1 MRKGVKRSHILI
13 LCIVT
18 TVLAACASTV
28 DMAAT
33 VTPQATPTDLPL
45 PTKQPGLEELFPGE
59 FSDCILAAE
68 ATLPPFAV
76 PEPLVPDHVA
86 GNTDDP
92 AIIMVV
98 YNDLQCPYCAAFH
111 EVTQLLLR
119 EYPDELQVIYRHLPL
134 FMVHGNAFIAAQA
147 LEAAALQNQQAFF
160 EVQDH
165 LFTHQGEWQALSP
178 EDFSSY
184 LRGLL
189 PTFELDPDLFEQA
202 MIDEAT
208 TLALLNDLDAALQAG
223 ITTTPFIL
231 INGQVYTALSRD
243 LSTIRTIIELELL
256 KERQFNQCPPRVID
270 EGISYNATLHT
281 SQGDIIIKLYPEY
294 APLAV
299 NNFLF
304 LAQQGWYDQLP
315 FYMVIPDEFALTGD
329 PSGSSLGTPGYTF
342 RSEINPALT
351 FDRTGIIAMNNAGS
365 PNSNG
370 SQFFI
375 TYGPLPAYNNKFTI
389 FGQVLQGLDVLQNL
403 TPRNPASDPTSAPA
417 DLLLSVTIDAK

>member
-1 MRKGVKRSHILI
+1 
-13 LCIVT
+13 
-18 TVLAACASTV
+18 VLAACASTV
-28 DMAAT
+28 EIAAT

-45 PTKQPGLEELFPGE
+45 PTSGPVLEELFPGE
-59 FSDCILAAE
+59 LSDCVLAAE
-68 ATLPPFAV
+68 ATLPPFAL
-76 PEPLVPDHVA
+76 PEPLISDHIA

-92 AIIMVV
+92 AITMVV
-98 YNDLQCPYCAAFH
+98 YNDMQCPYCAAFH
-111 EVTQLLLR
+111 EVARLLLR

-160 EVQDH
+160 ELQDH
-165 LFTHQGEWQALSP
+165 LFNYQSEWQALSP

-184 LRGLL
+184 LRDLL
-189 PTFELDPDLFEQA
+189 PTFELDPDQFELA
-202 MIDEAT
+202 MLNEEM
-208 TLALLNDLDAALQAG
+208 TLALLNDLDTALQAG

-231 INGQVYTALSRD
+231 LNGQVYTALSRD

-256 KERQFNQCPPRVID
+256 KERQFDQCPPRVIEAD
-270 EGISYNATLHT
+270 TSYNATLHT
-281 SQGDIIIKLYPEY
+281 SQGDIIIKLFPEY

-304 LAQQGWYDQLP
+304 LAQQGWYDELL

-351 FDRTGIIAMNNAGS
+351 FDRAGVMAMNNAGS

-375 TYGPLPAYNNKFTI
+375 TYGPLPAYNAKFTI

-403 TPRNPASDPTSAPA
+403 TPRNPTSDPTIAPA
-417 DLLLSVTIDAK
+417 DMLLSVTIDAK

>member
-1 MRKGVKRSHILI
+1 LFIYIIS
-13 LCIVT
+13 
-18 TVLAACASTV
+18 TVLAACAGTV
-28 DMAAT
+28 EMAAT

-45 PTKQPGLEELFPGE
+45 PTSPPFLEELFPGE
-59 FSDCILAAE
+59 FSDCVLAAE
-68 ATLPPFAV
+68 STLPPFTV
-76 PEPLVPDHVA
+76 PNPLISDHIA
-86 GNTDDP
+86 GNADDP
-92 AIIMVV
+92 AITMVV
-98 YNDLQCPYCAAFH
+98 YNDMQCPYCAAFH
-111 EVTQLLLR
+111 EVTRLLLW

-165 LFTHQGEWQALSP
+165 LFNHQSEWQALSP

-184 LRGLL
+184 LRDLL
-189 PTFELDPDLFEQA
+189 PSFELDPDQFELA
-202 MIDEAT
+202 MLNEEM
-208 TLALLNDLDAALQAG
+208 TLALLNDLDSTLQAG

-231 INGQVYTALSRD
+231 LNGQVYTALSRD

-256 KERQFNQCPPRVID
+256 KERQFNQCPPRVFEAD
-270 EGISYNATLHT
+270 TSYNATLHT

-329 PSGSSLGTPGYTF
+329 PTGSSLGTPGYTF
-342 RSEINPALT
+342 RSETNPALT
-351 FDRTGIIAMNNAGS
+351 FDRAGVIAMNNAGS
-365 PNSNG
+365 PNTNG

-403 TPRNPASDPTSAPA
+403 TPRNPASDPTIAPA

>member
-1 MRKGVKRSHILI
+1 LRKGVKRSHLGI
-13 LCIVT
+13 LCIIT
-18 TVLAACASTV
+18 TVLAACAGTV

-33 VTPQATPTDLPL
+33 VTPQATPTNLPL
-45 PTKQPGLEELFPGE
+45 PTSQPVLQELFPGE
-59 FSDCILAAE
+59 FSDCVLAVE
-68 ATLPPFAV
+68 ATLPPFTL
-76 PEPLVPDHVA
+76 PEPLLPDHVA
-86 GNTDDP
+86 GNTDNP
-92 AIIMVV
+92 AITMVV
-98 YNDLQCPYCAAFH
+98 YNDMQCPYCAAFH
-111 EVTQLLLR
+111 QVTKLLLQ

-147 LEAAALQNQQAFF
+147 LEAAALQRETAFF
-160 EVQDH
+160 ELQNH
-165 LFTHQGEWQALSP
+165 LFTHQGEWQALSQ

-184 LRGLL
+184 LRDLL
-189 PTFELDPDLFEQA
+189 PSFELDPDLFEQA
-202 MIDEAT
+202 MIDEEM
-208 TLALLNDLDAALQAG
+208 TLALLNDLDTALQAG

-231 INGQVYTALSRD
+231 LNGQVYTALSRD

-256 KERQFNQCPPRVID
+256 KERQFDQCPPRVIEED
-270 EGISYNATLHT
+270 TSYTATLHT

-304 LAQQGWYDQLP
+304 LAQHGWYDQLP

-329 PSGSSLGTPGYTF
+329 PTGSSMGTPGYTF
-342 RSEINPALT
+342 RSETNPALT
-351 FDRTGIIAMNNAGS
+351 FDRAGVVAMNNAGS
-365 PNSNG
+365 PNTNG

-375 TYGPLPAYNNKFTI
+375 TYGPLPSYNGKFTI

-403 TPRNPASDPTSAPA
+403 TPRNPASDPTIAPA

>member
-1 MRKGVKRSHILI
+1 LRKGVRRSHFLFIYI
-13 LCIVT
+13 IS
-18 TVLAACASTV
+18 TVLAACAGTV
-28 DMAAT
+28 EMAAT

-45 PTKQPGLEELFPGE
+45 PTSPPFLEELFPGE
-59 FSDCILAAE
+59 FSDCVLAAE
-68 ATLPPFAV
+68 STLPPFTV
-76 PEPLVPDHVA
+76 PNPLISDHIA
-86 GNTDDP
+86 GNADDP
-92 AIIMVV
+92 AITMVV
-98 YNDLQCPYCAAFH
+98 YNDMQCPYCAAFH
-111 EVTQLLLR
+111 EVTRLLLW

-165 LFTHQGEWQALSP
+165 LFNHQSEWQALSP

-184 LRGLL
+184 LRDLL
-189 PTFELDPDLFEQA
+189 PSFELDPDQFELA
-202 MIDEAT
+202 MLNEEM
-208 TLALLNDLDAALQAG
+208 TLALLNDLDSTLQAG

-231 INGQVYTALSRD
+231 LNGQVYTALSRD

-256 KERQFNQCPPRVID
+256 KERQFNQCPPRVFEAD
-270 EGISYNATLHT
+270 TSYNATLHT

-329 PSGSSLGTPGYTF
+329 PTGSSLGTPGYTF
-342 RSEINPALT
+342 RSETNPALT
-351 FDRTGIIAMNNAGS
+351 FDRAGVIAMNNAGS
-365 PNSNG
+365 PNTNG

-403 TPRNPASDPTSAPA
+403 TPRNPASDPTIAPA

>member
-1 MRKGVKRSHILI
+1 MRKGVRRSHFLFIYI
-13 LCIVT
+13 IS
-18 TVLAACASTV
+18 TVLAACAGTV
-28 DMAAT
+28 EMAAT

-45 PTKQPGLEELFPGE
+45 PTSPPFLEELFPGE
-59 FSDCILAAE
+59 FSDCVLAAE
-68 ATLPPFAV
+68 STLPPFTV
-76 PEPLVPDHVA
+76 PNPLISDHIA
-86 GNTDDP
+86 GNADDP
-92 AIIMVV
+92 AITMVV
-98 YNDLQCPYCAAFH
+98 YNDMQCPYCAAFH
-111 EVTQLLLR
+111 EVTRLLLW

-165 LFTHQGEWQALSP
+165 LFNHQSEWQALSP

-184 LRGLL
+184 LRDLL
-189 PTFELDPDLFEQA
+189 PSFELDPDQFELA
-202 MIDEAT
+202 MLNEEM
-208 TLALLNDLDAALQAG
+208 TLALLNDLDSTLQAG

-231 INGQVYTALSRD
+231 LNGQVYTALSRD

-256 KERQFNQCPPRVID
+256 KERQFNQCPPRVFEAD
-270 EGISYNATLHT
+270 TSYNATLHT

-329 PSGSSLGTPGYTF
+329 PTGSSLGTPGYTF
-342 RSEINPALT
+342 RSETNPALT
-351 FDRTGIIAMNNAGS
+351 FDRAGVIAMNNAGS
-365 PNSNG
+365 PNTNG

-403 TPRNPASDPTSAPA
+403 TPRNPASDPTIAPA